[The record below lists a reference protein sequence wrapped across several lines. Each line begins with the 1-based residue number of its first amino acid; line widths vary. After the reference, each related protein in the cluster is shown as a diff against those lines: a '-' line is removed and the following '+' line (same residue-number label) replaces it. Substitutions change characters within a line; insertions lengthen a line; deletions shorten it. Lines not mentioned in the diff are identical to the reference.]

1 MKKNKIVIMDWGGVV
16 ESHSEESYLAHNAVK
31 HVLEQFTTEP
41 LPTDFNEIFYR
52 PGQRMCCKPT

>member
-31 HVLEQFTTEP
+31 HVLEQFTRSH
-41 LPTDFNEIFYR
+41 R
-52 PGQRMCCKPT
+52 PSPMQEN